1 MPVRLTG
8 QAAGDA
14 AAAAAGLLGS
24 APPPVAL
31 RVLDWAA
38 ASELSLSDAEL
49 EEFGRTRLNV
59 RTRAPELTALLRHSP
74 AIRRGLLTRL
84 AGEPPDSA
92 EALFES
98 QAGAAIGRDDLA
110 AYPRL
115 TELWL
120 IHAAARGEIGPMR
133 ALDEISDIRALTGQG
148 PRMDGELLR
157 RLWPGG
163 CPPEQVAALL
173 GAVTGPPAADV
184 LNWLSA
190 QIGAAV
196 ASGMLDAGSR
206 AAGPGAGRPSR
217 LAATA

>member
-1 MPVRLTG
+1 MI
-8 QAAGDA
+8 Q
-14 AAAAAGLLGS
+14 
-24 APPPVAL
+24 
-31 RVLDWAA
+31 
-38 ASELSLSDAEL
+38 
-49 EEFGRTRLNV
+49 
-59 RTRAPELTALLRHSP
+59 
-74 AIRRGLLTRL
+74 
-84 AGEPPDSA
+84 
-92 EALFES
+92 
-98 QAGAAIGRDDLA
+98 
-110 AYPRL
+110 
-115 TELWL
+115 
-120 IHAAARGEIGPMR
+120 AAARGEIGPMR

-173 GAVTGPPAADV
+173 GAVTGPPAADL

-196 ASGMLDAGSR
+196 ASGMLDAGFV